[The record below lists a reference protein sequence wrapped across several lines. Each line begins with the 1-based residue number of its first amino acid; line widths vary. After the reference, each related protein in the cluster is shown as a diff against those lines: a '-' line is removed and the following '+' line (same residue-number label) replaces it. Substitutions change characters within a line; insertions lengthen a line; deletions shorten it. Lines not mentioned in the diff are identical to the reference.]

1 MADKIID
8 EHIYPCTI
16 SEKILLDRL
25 ARIET
30 ETKVRFEERD
40 KAHNLE
46 NLATEKTHNLERTA
60 TEKEFKLFR
69 DFVDTKFHDLNQLRK
84 EVVEDRTD
92 YFLKETHE
100 FYSESIKKE
109 LKDIKAII
117 DRNSDRLTN
126 IENLGATRLDLHREL
141 DNVKYYHNTDVA
153 PIKEKIIVFDKLNLP
168 QIKEQSDGYTRLVW
182 IGVGIAIAAQ
192 VFFHYFFLRQIPSL

>member
-1 MADKIID
+1 MGDD
-8 EHIYPCTI
+8 HPLPCTI

-30 ETKVRFEERD
+30 EIKIRFEERD
-40 KAHNLE
+40 KASLM
-46 NLATEKTHNLERTA
+46 ERQA

-69 DFVDTKFHDLNQLRK
+69 DFVDTKFHDLNQLRQ

-100 FYSESIKKE
+100 FYSESVKKE
-109 LKDIKAII
+109 IKDIKAII

-126 IENLGATRLDLHREL
+126 IENLGASKANLHKEL
-141 DNVKYYHNTDVA
+141 ENMKYYHNSDVA
-153 PIKEKIIVFDKLNLP
+153 PIKEKIIAIEKLNLP
-168 QIKEQSDGYTRLVW
+168 QIKTQSDGHARLVW

-192 VFFHYFFLRQIPSL
+192 IFFHYFFLRQLPV